1 MKKLLSIFMVL
12 GLWSAGYS
20 QTCPT
25 PTTTGVHI
33 TLDSTYQTG
42 KYSAGFTDVGLC
54 FYNSSSEN
62 ITAVQ
67 FRMFYDNQ
75 AFSGV
80 DTVTSKNTTFSQYLQ
95 YVDNPTSG
103 YVTITLTYTGTLST
117 FDIPDGALFNVK
129 LNHTSALATTYFTIS
144 DLSFVG
150 SSSFTQTATKQ
161 SGDDYSLNLTNFGGE
176 FLSQKFSFKGK
187 FVNVTGTAAKSVTVA
202 LEKKL
207 KTSSTW
213 SQVTSQQAG
222 TDGRFAFNDVA
233 VDTSAWN
240 VRIKVQGD
248 TIFAGNV
255 VSTADAQRVNQ
266 YVLGTQTMTGFD
278 FYSSDVNGD
287 KNVTISDVYGI
298 YARVSGRFTSW
309 PNSVQDVK
317 FFTVSEYNAINGS
330 TTSQQTTYPGVTNFT
345 FDIVAGQPDSVTY
358 YVLAS
363 GDANGTGFKRARLVP
378 IEIVNPNNAFLHI
391 IDVTTE
397 YDNNLPKIE
406 VNFPQLGVDEGNIV
420 KVPVKLKT
428 NGTTL
433 GSLQLA
439 MKYDSD
445 LLEFVTI
452 KNELKS
458 SYWMSF
464 INTNGNEVEWGGYD
478 PSNNQNLINDGEIL
492 FTLEFVSKRTQT
504 QWNKS
509 PLYVTRKFAGDRLA
523 KDLIITPTD
532 GILQIFKVDPTN
544 PISFDDMM
552 VYPNPTTDITK
563 VSFKIYEKSDVT
575 LGIYD
580 MGGKQCIQVL
590 NGTYPVGIY
599 TTTVDLGMLSPG
611 EYVAILR
618 KEDEVVAER
627 ATVIK

>member
-150 SSSFTQTATKQ
+150 SSSFSQTATKQ
-161 SGDDYSLNLTNFGGE
+161 SGDDYTLNLTNFGGE

-287 KNVTISDVYGI
+287 NKVTISDVYGI

-330 TTSQQTTYPGVTNFT
+330 TTSQQSTYPGVTNFT

-358 YVLAS
+358 YVMAS

-563 VSFKIYEKSDVT
+563 VSFKIYEKSDVS

>member
-287 KNVTISDVYGI
+287 KKVTISDVYGI

-420 KVPVKLKT
+420 RVPVKLKT

-563 VSFKIYEKSDVT
+563 VSFKIYEKSDVS

>member
-1 MKKLLSIFMVL
+1 MVL
-12 GLWSAGYS
+12 GLWTASYS

-25 PTTTGVHI
+25 PTTSGVHI

-42 KYSAGFTDVGLC
+42 KYSDGFTNVGLC

-67 FRMFYDNQ
+67 FRMFYDKQ

-80 DTVTSKNTTFSQYLQ
+80 DTVTSTNTSFSQYLQ

-103 YVTITLTYTGTLST
+103 FVTITMTYTGTVST
-117 FDIPDGALFNVK
+117 FDIPDGSLFNVK
-129 LNHTSALATTYFTIS
+129 LNHTSALSTTYFTIS
-144 DLSFVG
+144 DLTFVG
-150 SSSFTQTATKQ
+150 SSSFSQTATKQ

-176 FLSQKFSFKGK
+176 FLPQVFSFKGK
-187 FVNVTGTAAKSVTVA
+187 FVNVTGTAAKNVTVA

-207 KTSSTW
+207 KSSSTW
-213 SQVTSQQAG
+213 SQVTSQSAG
-222 TDGRFAFNDVA
+222 LDGRFAFNNVE

-248 TIFAGNV
+248 TMFAGNV
-255 VSTADAQRVNQ
+255 VTTADAQRINQ

-287 KNVTISDVYGI
+287 NNVTISDVYGV

-309 PNSVQDVK
+309 PNSVKDVR
-317 FFTVSEYNAINGS
+317 FFTTSEYSTINGS
-330 TTSQQTTYPGVTNFT
+330 TTSQQGTYPGVTNFT
-345 FDIVAGQPDSVTY
+345 FDIIAGQPDSVTY
-358 YVLAS
+358 YVLAQ

-397 YDNNLPKIE
+397 YDNNLETIE
-406 VNFPQLGVDEGNIV
+406 VNFPTLGVDEGDV
-420 KVPVKLKT
+420 VRVPVKLKT
-428 NGTTL
+428 NGIKL

-445 LLEFVTI
+445 LLEFQKLNT
-452 KNELKS
+452 ELKS

-464 INTNGNEVEWGGYD
+464 INTKDNEVEWGGFD
-478 PSNNQNLINDGEIL
+478 PSNNTNLVNDGEIL
-492 FTLEFVSKRTQT
+492 FTLEFISKKSQT

-509 PLYVTRKFAGDRLA
+509 PLYVTRKFAGDRLST
-523 KDLIITPTD
+523 DLKITPTD
-532 GILQIFKVDPTN
+532 GILQIFKVDPLEF
-544 PISFDDMM
+544 PSFDKMI
-552 VYPNPTTDITK
+552 VYPNPTQDLTK
-563 VSFKIYEKSDVT
+563 VTFKIYEKSYVT

-580 MGGKQCIQVL
+580 MGGKKCIDVL
-590 NGTYPVGIY
+590 DGTYPVGIY
-599 TTTVDLGMLSPG
+599 TSIVNLGQLSDG

-618 KEDEVVAER
+618 KEDEVVSER
-627 ATVIK
+627 TTVIK

>member
-1 MKKLLSIFMVL
+1 MKKILSIFMVL
-12 GLWSAGYS
+12 GLWTASYS

-67 FRMFYDNQ
+67 FRMFYDKQ

-80 DTVTSKNTTFSQYLQ
+80 DTVTSTNTSFSQYLQ

-103 YVTITLTYTGTLST
+103 FVTITMTYTGTVST
-117 FDIPDGALFNVK
+117 FDIPDGSLFNVK
-129 LNHTSALATTYFTIS
+129 LNHTSALSTTYFTIS
-144 DLSFVG
+144 DLTFVG
-150 SSSFTQTATKQ
+150 SSSFSQTATKQ
-161 SGDDYSLNLTNFGGE
+161 SGDDYTLNLTNFGGE
-176 FLSQKFSFKGK
+176 FLPQTFSFKGK
-187 FVNVTGTAAKSVTVA
+187 FVNVTGTAAKNVTVA

-207 KTSSTW
+207 KSSSTW
-213 SQVTSQQAG
+213 SQVTSQSAG
-222 TDGRFAFNDVA
+222 LDGRFAFNKVE

-248 TIFAGNV
+248 TMFAGNV
-255 VSTADAQRVNQ
+255 VTTADAQRINQ

-287 KNVTISDVYGI
+287 NKVTISDVYGV

-309 PNSVQDVK
+309 PNSVKDVR
-317 FFTVSEYNAINGS
+317 FFTTSEYSTINGS
-330 TTSQQTTYPGVTNFT
+330 TTSQQGTYPGVTNFT

-358 YVLAS
+358 YVLAQ

-397 YDNNLPKIE
+397 YDNNLETIE
-406 VNFPQLGVDEGNIV
+406 VNFPTLGVDEGDV
-420 KVPVKLKT
+420 VRVPVKLKT
-428 NGTTL
+428 NGIKL

-445 LLEFVTI
+445 LLEFQKLNT
-452 KNELKS
+452 ELKS

-464 INTNGNEVEWGGYD
+464 INTKDNEVEWGGFD
-478 PSNNQNLINDGEIL
+478 PSNNTNLVNDGEIL
-492 FTLEFVSKRTQT
+492 FTLEFISKKSQT

-509 PLYVTRKFAGDRLA
+509 PLYVTRKFAGDQNA
-523 KDLIITPTD
+523 KDLKITPTD
-532 GILQIFKVDPTN
+532 GILQVLKMDPNDISIKNQMVLFPTPTHGLVTARFKL
-544 PISFDDMM
+544 
-552 VYPNPTTDITK
+552 
-563 VSFKIYEKSDVT
+563 YEKSNVT
-575 LGIYD
+575 LAVYD
-580 MGGKQCIQVL
+580 LGGKLVFEVIE
-590 NGTYPVGIY
+590 GTYPIGIY
-599 TTTVDLGMLSPG
+599 EQTFDLGSLASG
-611 EYVAILR
+611 EYVAILNTE
-618 KEDEVVAER
+618 KKKIVER
-627 ATVIK
+627 TTKIK

>member
-287 KNVTISDVYGI
+287 KKVTISDVYGI

-397 YDNNLPKIE
+397 YDNNLPKIQ

-563 VSFKIYEKSDVT
+563 VSFKIYEKSDVS

>member
-176 FLSQKFSFKGK
+176 LLSQKFSFKGK

-202 LEKKL
+202 LEKTL

-309 PNSVQDVK
+309 PNSVQDVN

-420 KVPVKLKT
+420 RVPVKLKT

-563 VSFKIYEKSDVT
+563 VSFKIYEKSDVS

>member
-1 MKKLLSIFMVL
+1 MKRLLTSLITICASVMGF
-12 GLWSAGYS
+12 A

-25 PTTTGVHI
+25 PSTTGAHI
-33 TLDSTYQTG
+33 MLDSTYQTG
-42 KYSAGFTDVGLC
+42 TYRSGKTNIGLC
-54 FYNSSSEN
+54 FYNNTSTN

-67 FRMFYDNQ
+67 YRVFYDNT
-75 AFSGV
+75 AFAKV
-80 DTVTSKNTTFSQYLQ
+80 DTVTSMNTSFSQDLQ
-95 YVDNPTSG
+95 YVDNAAAG
-103 YVTITLTYTGTLST
+103 YVTITMVYTGTNSSFT
-117 FDIPDGALFNVK
+117 IPDGRLFQVTLKHTTAL
-129 LNHTSALATTYFTIS
+129 STTYFSVT
-144 DLSFVG
+144 DMKFTGTASFPE
-150 SSSFTQTATKQ
+150 TATTQ
-161 SGDDYSLNLTNFGGE
+161 AGVDYTLTLKNFGG
-176 FLSQKFSFKGK
+176 KFKPQVMSFKGK
-187 FVNVTGTAAKSVTVA
+187 FVNVTGTPSKNLTVS

-213 SQVTSQQAG
+213 SYVQDTFTNSLG
-222 TDGRFAFNDVA
+222 KFNFTDVA
-233 VDTSAWN
+233 IDTTAWD
-240 VRIKVQGD
+240 VRIAVKGD
-248 TIFAGNV
+248 TMGVGAI
-255 VSTADAQRVNQ
+255 VSTADAQRANKF
-266 YVLGTQTMTGFD
+266 VLGTVTPSGFD
-278 FYSSDVNGD
+278 FYSTDVNNDD
-287 KNVTISDVYGI
+287 KITVSDVYGI
-298 YARVSGRFTSW
+298 YSRVSGRFTSW

-420 KVPVKLKT
+420 RVPVKLKT

-563 VSFKIYEKSDVT
+563 VSFKIYEKSDVS

>member
-287 KNVTISDVYGI
+287 NKVTISDVYGI

-358 YVLAS
+358 YVMAS

-563 VSFKIYEKSDVT
+563 VSFKIYEKSDVS

>member
-287 KNVTISDVYGI
+287 KKVTISDVYGI

-330 TTSQQTTYPGVTNFT
+330 TTSQQTTYPGVPNFT

-563 VSFKIYEKSDVT
+563 VSFKIYEKSDVS

>member
-1 MKKLLSIFMVL
+1 MVL

-563 VSFKIYEKSDVT
+563 VSFKIYEKSDVS

>member
-1 MKKLLSIFMVL
+1 MKKFLSIFMVL
-12 GLWSAGYS
+12 GLWTASYS

-25 PTTTGVHI
+25 PSTSGVHI

-42 KYSAGFTDVGLC
+42 KYSDGFTNVGLC

-67 FRMFYDNQ
+67 FRMFYDKQ

-80 DTVTSKNTTFSQYLQ
+80 DTVTSTNTSFSQYLQ

-103 YVTITLTYTGTLST
+103 FVTITMTYTGTVST
-117 FDIPDGALFNVK
+117 FDIPDGSLFNVK
-129 LNHTSALATTYFTIS
+129 LNHTSALSTTYFTIS
-144 DLSFVG
+144 DLTFVG
-150 SSSFTQTATKQ
+150 SSSFSQTATKQ
-161 SGDDYSLNLTNFGGE
+161 SGDDYTLNLTNFGGE
-176 FLSQKFSFKGK
+176 FLPQTFSFKGK
-187 FVNVTGTAAKSVTVA
+187 FVNVTGTAAKNVTVA

-207 KTSSTW
+207 KSSSTW
-213 SQVTSQQAG
+213 SQVTSQSAG
-222 TDGRFAFNDVA
+222 FDGRFAFNDVE

-248 TIFAGNV
+248 TMFAGNIV
-255 VSTADAQRVNQ
+255 TTADAQRINQ

-287 KNVTISDVYGI
+287 NNVTISDVYGV

-309 PNSVQDVK
+309 PNSVKDVR
-317 FFTVSEYNAINGS
+317 FFTTSEYSTINGS
-330 TTSQQTTYPGVTNFT
+330 TTSQQGTYPGVTNFT
-345 FDIVAGQPDSVTY
+345 FDIIAGQPDSVTY
-358 YVLAS
+358 YVLAQ

-397 YDNNLPKIE
+397 YDNNLETIE
-406 VNFPQLGVDEGNIV
+406 VNFPTLGVDEGDV
-420 KVPVKLKT
+420 VRVPVKLKT
-428 NGTTL
+428 NGIKL

-445 LLEFVTI
+445 LLEFQKLNT
-452 KNELKS
+452 ELKS

-464 INTNGNEVEWGGYD
+464 INTKDNEVEWGGFD
-478 PSNNQNLINDGEIL
+478 PSNNTNLVNDGEIL
-492 FTLEFVSKRTQT
+492 FTLEFISKKSQT

-509 PLYVTRKFAGDRLA
+509 PLYVTRKFAGDRLST
-523 KDLIITPTD
+523 DLKITPTD
-532 GILQIFKVDPTN
+532 GILQIFKVDPLEF
-544 PISFDDMM
+544 PSFDKMI
-552 VYPNPTTDITK
+552 VYPNPTQDLTRVT
-563 VSFKIYEKSDVT
+563 FKIYEKSYVT

-580 MGGKQCIQVL
+580 MGGKKCIDVL
-590 NGTYPVGIY
+590 DGTYPVGIY
-599 TTTVDLGMLSPG
+599 TSIVNLGQLSDG

-618 KEDEVVAER
+618 KEDEVVSER
-627 ATVIK
+627 TTVIK

>member
-420 KVPVKLKT
+420 RVPVKLKT

-563 VSFKIYEKSDVT
+563 VSFKIYEKSDVS

>member
-1 MKKLLSIFMVL
+1 MVL
-12 GLWSAGYS
+12 GLWTASYS

-25 PTTTGVHI
+25 PSTSGVHI

-42 KYSAGFTDVGLC
+42 KYSDGFTNVGLC

-67 FRMFYDNQ
+67 FRMFYDKQ

-80 DTVTSKNTTFSQYLQ
+80 DTVTSTNTSFSQYLQ

-103 YVTITLTYTGTLST
+103 FVTITMTYTGTVST
-117 FDIPDGALFNVK
+117 FDIPDGSLFNVK
-129 LNHTSALATTYFTIS
+129 LNHTSALSTTYFTIS
-144 DLSFVG
+144 DLTFVG
-150 SSSFTQTATKQ
+150 SSSFSQTATKQ
-161 SGDDYSLNLTNFGGE
+161 SGDDYTLNLTNFGGE
-176 FLSQKFSFKGK
+176 FLPQTFSFKGK
-187 FVNVTGTAAKSVTVA
+187 FVNVTGTAAKNVTVA

-207 KTSSTW
+207 KSSSTW
-213 SQVTSQQAG
+213 SQVTSQSAG
-222 TDGRFAFNDVA
+222 LDGRFAFNKVE

-248 TIFAGNV
+248 TMFAGNV
-255 VSTADAQRVNQ
+255 VTTADAQRINQ

-287 KNVTISDVYGI
+287 NNVTISDVYGV

-309 PNSVQDVK
+309 PNSVKDVR
-317 FFTVSEYNAINGS
+317 FFTTSEYSTINGS
-330 TTSQQTTYPGVTNFT
+330 TTSQQGTYPGVTNFT
-345 FDIVAGQPDSVTY
+345 FDIIAGQPDSVTY
-358 YVLAS
+358 YVLAQ

-397 YDNNLPKIE
+397 YDNNLETIE
-406 VNFPQLGVDEGNIV
+406 VNFPTLGVDEGDV
-420 KVPVKLKT
+420 VRVPVKLKT
-428 NGTTL
+428 NGIKL

-445 LLEFVTI
+445 LLEFQKLNT
-452 KNELKS
+452 ELKS

-464 INTNGNEVEWGGYD
+464 INTKDNEVEWGGFD
-478 PSNNQNLINDGEIL
+478 PSNNTNLVNDGEIL
-492 FTLEFVSKRTQT
+492 FTLEFISKKSQT

-509 PLYVTRKFAGDRLA
+509 PLYGTRKFAGDRLST
-523 KDLIITPTD
+523 DLKITPTD
-532 GILQIFKVDPTN
+532 GILQIFKVDPLEF
-544 PISFDDMM
+544 PSFDKMI
-552 VYPNPTTDITK
+552 VYPNPTQDLTK
-563 VSFKIYEKSDVT
+563 VTFKIYEKSYVT

-580 MGGKQCIQVL
+580 MGGKKCIDVL
-590 NGTYPVGIY
+590 DGTYPVGIY
-599 TTTVDLGMLSPG
+599 TSTVNLGQLSDG

-618 KEDEVVAER
+618 KEDEVVSER
-627 ATVIK
+627 TTVIK

>member
-287 KNVTISDVYGI
+287 KKVTISDVYGI

-309 PNSVQDVK
+309 PNAVQDVK

-420 KVPVKLKT
+420 RVPVKLKT

-563 VSFKIYEKSDVT
+563 VSFKIYEKSDVS

>member
-287 KNVTISDVYGI
+287 NKVTISDVYGI

-420 KVPVKLKT
+420 RVPVKLKT

-563 VSFKIYEKSDVT
+563 VSFKIYEKSDVS

>member
-150 SSSFTQTATKQ
+150 SSSFSQTATKQ
-161 SGDDYSLNLTNFGGE
+161 SGDDYTLNLTNFGGE

-213 SQVTSQQAG
+213 SQVTSQKSG

-287 KNVTISDVYGI
+287 NKVTISDVYGI

-330 TTSQQTTYPGVTNFT
+330 TTSQQSTYPGVTNFT

-358 YVLAS
+358 YVMAS

-420 KVPVKLKT
+420 RVPVKLKT
-428 NGTTL
+428 NGITL